1 MCGFKN
7 LLISFINGF
16 YKLFLL
22 LYVCSS
28 TGPILYSIDIRI
40 YAASELDLNS
50 HALHMTHTHFTQNSR
65 PHALHHFSHAL
76 PTVLTCRLVAFFL
89 QYRVVYFLKQT
100 WYTVYKNIS

>member
-1 MCGFKN
+1 MTSSKLQMCGFKN

-16 YKLFLL
+16 YKLFLLL

-50 HALHMTHTHFTQNSR
+50 HALHMTHAFHTKLTSTRIASFFSRITHG
-65 PHALHHFSHAL
+65 A
-76 PTVLTCRLVAFFL
+76 
-89 QYRVVYFLKQT
+89 YM
-100 WYTVYKNIS
+100 